1 VGFIDADGHLF
12 ETEETWDY
20 LDPSDRIHRP
30 RLLQFAEPEAPG
42 LEPPFHWIVGDTWAR
57 RIPATG
63 NVYDNGN
70 VYSPGTLDLTDPAKR
85 VQDLD
90 TLGIDAQVIHSSF
103 FISTELE
110 NADVEAAITRAYNR
124 WVAAKLSGYTDR
136 LRWTLRPPTRNI
148 ARALEEIKF
157 GKEHG
162 AAGIALM
169 GIEHGLYL
177 ADRTFW
183 PIYELAQDLDLPI
196 IIHLGTSIRRHNIP
210 VGKLIPSQAALTDH
224 VYPLMSGFHSVIASD
239 FHERF
244 PRLRF
249 GFVEGGATWVPA
261 ILQFQ
266 ARCSASASRDEFL
279 KIRYMTP
286 DEIEARNVFI
296 ACESDEDI
304 PYLTKWVGE
313 NVLCTGTDYGHN
325 DAGGELGVHESIL
338 RRTDLTSSVADKIV
352 DANGRKLYGIDA
364 GFTPAPPLGSGG
376 SLGISNARYS
386 EQEPFRYASV

>member
-20 LDPSDRIHRP
+20 LDPSDRVHRP
-30 RLLQFAEPEAPG
+30 RLLQFAEPERPG

-57 RIPATG
+57 RIPNTG
-63 NVYDNGN
+63 NVYNNGN
-70 VYSPGTLDLTDPAKR
+70 VYRAGCLDLTDPAKR
-85 VQDLD
+85 VEDLD
-90 TLGIDAQVIHSSF
+90 ALGIDVQVIHSSF

-110 NADVEAAITRAYNR
+110 NPDVEAAITRSYNR
-124 WVAAKLSGYTDR
+124 WVADKLHGYTDR
-136 LRWTLRPPTRNI
+136 LRWTVRPPTRTMT
-148 ARALEEIKF
+148 RALEEIEF

-162 AAGIALM
+162 AAGVALM

-183 PIYELAQDLDLPI
+183 PLYEKAQDLDMPI

-224 VYPLMSGFHSVIASD
+224 IYPLMSGFHSVIASD
-239 FHERF
+239 FYERF

-249 GFVEGGATWVPA
+249 GFVEGGSTWVNA
-261 ILQFQ
+261 VLQFN
-266 ARCSASASRDEFL
+266 ARCVASASPTEFL

-286 DEIEARNVFI
+286 DEIEARNVFV

-304 PYLTKWVGE
+304 AYIAKIVGE

-338 RRTDLTSSVADKIV
+338 RRTDISPTLADKIV
-352 DANGRKLYGIDA
+352 DTNGRKLYGIDPA
-364 GFTPAPPLGSGG
+364 FRPAPPLGSGG
-376 SLGISNARYS
+376 PLAIVNYAD
-386 EQEPFRYASV
+386 QEPFRYADV